1 MDKYVIIS
9 DPIRS
14 KEFAI
19 VGELD
24 GSIVFKPL
32 NEMAKVWVKENSH
45 VKSLNGI
52 RVPDGMHVSSPKRM
66 TTSMSIIISP
76 VSNHEHAENNE
87 EEKFDISSVKS
98 SNIFSGRKVN
108 NLNKIKSVNNIEIR
122 KVSRISKINLI
133 DYKASSFSNRAK
145 RSSVISVIRS
155 GVGKLNPKSGSISS
169 RSNSSIELLSKTAGS
184 SFVRRVAVS
193 NFISERKNRINRR
206 SSNLSLMASSVDGNG
221 DYKSAIDI
229 AISSK
234 AKRFI

>member
-19 VGELD
+19 VGELE

-32 NEMAKVWVKENSH
+32 NEMAKVWAKENSH
-45 VKSLNGI
+45 IKSLNAM
-52 RVPDGMHVSSPKRM
+52 RVPDGMHVSSPRRM
-66 TTSMSIIISP
+66 TTSMSIIVSP
-76 VSNHEHAENNE
+76 ASSYENVENNT

-98 SNIFSGRKVN
+98 GNIFSGRKIK

-122 KVSRISKINLI
+122 KVSRISKMNLI

-145 RSSVISVIRS
+145 RSSVIGVIRS
-155 GVGKLNPKSGSISS
+155 GVGRMNPKSASISS
-169 RSNSSIELLSKTAGS
+169 RANSSIEILSKTAGS

-206 SSNLSLMASSVDGNG
+206 SSNLSSMSSSVDNNR
-221 DYKSAIDI
+221 DYKSTIDM